1 VQLAETL
8 VGPITRADIST
19 ATTPLALERMLNPSS
34 DRVAVLDALR
44 RELDGGQ
51 ATGFMP
57 SLDADGAIQAAF
69 TSMVVHATRS

>member
-1 VQLAETL
+1 
-8 VGPITRADIST
+8 
-19 ATTPLALERMLNPSS
+19 MLNPSS